1 MGNRPQSTWTTHEF
15 AWMLRSRTLCPSGL
29 RRWTQYPLARAA
41 WVQIPQV
48 SYMPKCSS
56 VFAERKSF
64 HTARLSEA
72 TLGNIYI
79 SLCPSILCFPVWHQ
93 IGMFG
98 AEIEIGTSRVPS
110 ELYGFEPTGIAAG
123 APLLNFGIAL
133 AAIGILAT
141 SNKACLFGLL

>member
-1 MGNRPQSTWTTHEF
+1 
-15 AWMLRSRTLCPSGL
+15 
-29 RRWTQYPLARAA
+29 
-41 WVQIPQV
+41 
-48 SYMPKCSS
+48 MPKCSS

-64 HTARLSEA
+64 HTAMLSEA
-72 TLGNIYI
+72 TLGNIYLYMYI
-79 SLCPSILCFPVWHQ
+79 YPSILCFPVWHQ

-141 SNKACLFGLL
+141 SNKACLLGLL